1 MVMELEK
8 GECVSM
14 VKEEEQTLEKDE
26 VPVEKDE
33 A

>member
-1 MVMELEK
+1 MVMELEG

-14 VKEEEQTLEKDE
+14 VKEVETLEKDE
-26 VPVEKDE
+26 VPVEKEE